1 MPITTERLYALL
13 AEHEKCLSLA
23 RDLQRQL
30 NDPYLRDSATSFEII
45 ALVHSVLDKLPDTF
59 ALIERKHY
67 NSHARRN
74 ATVRERSRQQ
84 RRAHGV
90 PERSPPPPPSEL
102 FTRSAP
108 IPSDA
113 ELEIAAATGHIDD
126 AAREAE
132 EFLRTHPQPT
142 FVPQFE
148 EVKTEEQIA
157 AENAQLLEGL

>member
-45 ALVHSVLDKLPDTF
+45 ALVHSVLSKLPDTY
-59 ALIERKHY
+59 AIIERKHY

-74 ATVRERSRQQ
+74 ATVRERFRQQ
-84 RRAHGV
+84 RRALGV

-102 FTRSAP
+102 FARSSPSHA
-108 IPSDA
+108 PSDA

-132 EFLRTHPQPT
+132 EFLKTHP
-142 FVPQFE
+142 FIPQFE
-148 EVKTEEQIA
+148 EVKSDEQIA
-157 AENAQLLEGL
+157 ADNAALLEGL